1 MTARTNS
8 SGCRSDE
15 FPDPGDVR
23 AAAELARA
31 ERADARHSSSPAQV
45 TGLAA
50 ATRCDGRGPGREKVA
65 LRPTTENPPSPP
77 CIDEPRTAATSQ
89 KGSPP

>member
-45 TGLAA
+45 TGLTAA
-50 ATRCDGRGPGREKVA
+50 
-65 LRPTTENPPSPP
+65 
-77 CIDEPRTAATSQ
+77 DEMRRARTGSRKGRTATDN
-89 KGSPP
+89 